1 MEKSF
6 RCKVCGYIHRGS
18 EPPESC
24 VVCGVGPDEFEL
36 IEETV
41 EKKEEK
47 KQWRCVVCGY
57 IHEGNEP
64 PEECPLCGVG
74 KEYFELCEGSIK
86 RSTSMEKTKIVIIG
100 GGIAGLSAAEEIR
113 NNSSEAEITMIS
125 GENHLP
131 YYRVNLTKYLAGQS
145 DRGSLEIYS
154 ESWYKERNINLVLG
168 KRATRIISG
177 ENKVDLED
185 GSYINYDKL
194 ILANGAV
201 PFIPPI
207 PGKELKNVLGVRT
220 IEDAEYILERIKAV
234 DTCICIGGGILGLE
248 SAGAIAKS
256 GVKVKL
262 LEGAPWLMPRQ
273 LNKKASVIL
282 KKYLSDMGI
291 EVMEGV
297 NIKEI
302 FGEETCEGVKLASGE
317 VIKGSLVVVTAGVR
331 PDITLS
337 RESGLSTDKGL
348 LVDNNMKTSE
358 DNIFSAGDVTEH
370 QGVLYGLWNA
380 AQYQG
385 RIAGMNA
392 LGIDSE
398 FNGMPRSTVLKVL
411 GLDMFSIGEFN
422 LPDESYYQFEVEEEN
437 KYILFVLKDE
447 KLIGSIIIGDTTLP
461 AKVKTAVEK
470 GMEFKRQDTNSVE
483 DIISRL

>member
-24 VVCGVGPDEFEL
+24 VVCGVGPEEFEL

-86 RSTSMEKTKIVIIG
+86 RSTSTEKTKIVIIG

-113 NNSSEAEITMIS
+113 SNSSGAEITIVS

-145 DRGSLEIYS
+145 DRGSLEIYP
-154 ESWYKERNINLVLG
+154 ESWYKERNISLVLG
-168 KRATRIISG
+168 KKAVKVISDKNQV
-177 ENKVDLED
+177 ELED

-220 IEDAEYILERIKAV
+220 IEDAEYILDRIKSV

-282 KKYLSDMGI
+282 KKYLSDIGI

-302 FGEETCEGVKLASGE
+302 FGEEACEGVKLAGGE
-317 VIKGSLVVVTAGVR
+317 VIEGSLVVVTAGVR

-337 RESGLSTDKGL
+337 KESGLTIDKGL

-358 DNIFSAGDVTEH
+358 DNIFAAGDVTEH

-398 FNGMPRSTVLKVL
+398 FKGMPRSTVLKVL

-422 LPDESYYQFEVEEEN
+422 LPDESYYQFEIEEEN

-447 KLIGSIIIGDTTLP
+447 KLVGSIIIGDTTLP

-470 GMEFKRQDTNSVE
+470 GMEFKRADTNSPE